1 MARKKKEPLQP
12 TASEISVSEVV
23 QEPVVNVDTDDKRK
37 KDAVTVSEARSL
49 YNKEDVPASAV
60 QISRDEYVKMQHHGV
75 PVAVVT
81 GPPKAY
87 FMLKPLK

>member
-23 QEPVVNVDTDDKRK
+23 QEPVVNVDTNDKRQK
-37 KDAVTVSEARSL
+37 EVVTVSEAKSL
-49 YNKEDVPASAV
+49 FNKEDVPSSAI

-75 PVAVVT
+75 PVAVVA